1 MNELNKL
8 YKAILGSFGALVKPN
23 YQIFI
28 KVSEHE
34 IEVKV
39 DDMPLYLPVSD
50 LLASTD
56 SMNKVYFHPAC
67 ENVISQETE
76 VFKIIRRM
84 AGIRMLELFKKY
96 PPVLQTIAKG
106 AEKRSWNQNTLD
118 ILEPFKTVKKQTMT
132 EISEFMARMQVEMGE
147 NGIDNRFI
155 HMKVSK
161 GSGRSSTGSGQ
172 RVYHRTKPVFPIYNE
187 VVKRL
192 AQSEGQSDNQSI
204 EFHGYSISRA
214 ALKLIAHL
222 HRCVVPAVM
231 NPDDIESESTS
242 PVASRLTS
250 FLGCYEAIAD
260 QFNRLQNVFR
270 ADFDKLGIYPI
281 DLSWTEE
288 MERLPEIYNQVP
300 DMQYNTHNTQEEAV
314 HKQNHLNGMGN
325 MFSVNST
332 PQSNV
337 AAQVGVAGQAAQLLA
352 QVAAQAGPQNVDG
365 YSVSPPAGME
375 PNDQWIR
382 VEIDYANNRV
392 VHHAIN
398 KLTQMP
404 VVYICTRMG
413 TVMQRTESSGVAGI
427 APGIG
432 GVGLGGLGGLGG
444 LLGGLNPLAAA
455 GLGGGNNNLA
465 MLAQSGL
472 LGSLTPLQQ
481 LALLQGGQLG
491 NTTPASSSSSGVYV
505 DHNGH
510 NISSP
515 TY

>member
-8 YKAILGSFGALVKPN
+8 YKAILGSFGAIVKPN

-28 KVSEHE
+28 KVAEHE

-39 DDMPLYLPVSD
+39 DDMGLYLPVSD

-96 PPVLQTIAKG
+96 PPVLQAIAKG

-132 EISEFMARMQVEMGE
+132 EISEFMSRLQVEVGDS
-147 NGIDNRFI
+147 GIDNRFI
-155 HMKVSK
+155 HLKVSK

-214 ALKLIAHL
+214 ALKLIAHI

-242 PVASRLTS
+242 SIASRLVS

-260 QFNRLQNVFR
+260 QFNRLQNIFR

-281 DLSWTEE
+281 DLSWTED

-300 DMQYNTHNTQEEAV
+300 NMQYNTHNTQEEATN
-314 HKQNHLNGMGN
+314 KATALNNMGN
-325 MFSVNST
+325 MFAVNSM
-332 PQSNV
+332 PQAN
-337 AAQVGVAGQAAQLLA
+337 AAAHIGVAGQAAQLLA
-352 QVAAQAGPQNVDG
+352 QANAAAGPTNVDG

-375 PNDQWIR
+375 PTDQWIR

-392 VHHAIN
+392 IHHAVN
-398 KLTQMP
+398 KQTQMP
-404 VVYICTRMG
+404 VIYICTRMG
-413 TVMQRTESSGVAGI
+413 TIMQRSETSGVNTGVAGV
-427 APGIG
+427 G
-432 GVGLGGLGGLGG
+432 GLGGLAGLGG
-444 LLGGLNPLAAA
+444 LLGGVSPLAAA
-455 GLGGGNNNLA
+455 GLGGGNSNLA
-465 MLAQSGL
+465 LLAATGVLQNLS
-472 LGSLTPLQQ
+472 PLQQ

-505 DHNGH
+505 DHNNGSV
-510 NISSP
+510 SSP